1 MRKDNV
7 MFFKDI
13 VGQETIKHQLLA
25 NVANNRISHALL
37 FLGPEG
43 SGHLPLALALSRYIQ
58 CRQRSPEDACGT
70 CPSCLKMN
78 KQEHPDLHFFFPVAS
93 TQEHKKDVSS
103 RLFYKTWRELLLNHP
118 YFTYNQW
125 LEKSGI
131 ENKQAIINAEDC
143 NEIIR
148 VLGLKTYES
157 PFKIVVIYMV
167 EKLYHAAAPKLL
179 KILEEPPE
187 KTLFI
192 MVAENKEM
200 ILNTILSR
208 AQVLRIPLLP
218 EEDVEKALATRY
230 EATQSQARHIAMFSG
245 GNFAEAL
252 HLMDEGADQ
261 LAGLEQ
267 FRGWMR
273 LCFKNDWQNI
283 LIWVDG
289 VSKLGREKQ
298 KTFLQYG
305 LKAFRMCL
313 VKNYRADELLRLEGE
328 EMKFVDGLAPYVN
341 HQNTLQMVDA
351 FNTALAHIERNAN
364 PKILFT
370 DLSFTLVR
378 LFRAFK
384 K

>member
-1 MRKDNV
+1 

-13 VGQETIKHQLLA
+13 VGQESIKRQLVA
-25 NVANNRISHALL
+25 NVANNRISHTLL

-43 SGHLPLALALSRYIQ
+43 SGHLPLAVALARFIQ
-58 CRQRSPEDACGT
+58 CKNRSPEEACGT
-70 CPSCLKMN
+70 CPSCLKIN
-78 KQEHPDLHFFFPVAS
+78 KLEHPDLHFFFPVAS

-103 RLFYKTWRELLLNHP
+103 KLFYNPWRELLIQNP
-118 YFTYNQW
+118 YFSYNQW

-143 NEIIR
+143 NDIIR
-148 VLGLKTYES
+148 LLGLKSYES
-157 PFKIVVIYMV
+157 PYKIVIIYLV

-179 KILEEPPE
+179 KILEEPPD

-208 AQVLRIPLLP
+208 AQILRVPRLG
-218 EEDVEKALATRY
+218 EEDIEEALTKKRKVP
-230 EATQSQARHIAMFSG
+230 QRQARHIAAFSG

-252 HLMDEGADQ
+252 QLMEEGADQ

-267 FRGWMR
+267 FRSWMR

-305 LKAFRMCL
+305 LKTFRMCM
-313 VKNYRADELLRLEGE
+313 VKNYQGDGLLRLEEE
-328 EMKFVDGLAPYVN
+328 EMKFISGLAPFIN
-341 HQNTLQMVDA
+341 HQNTIQVVEE
-351 FNTALAHIERNAN
+351 FNRALSHIERNAN
-364 PKILFT
+364 PRILFT

-378 LFRAFK
+378 LFRPFK
-384 K
+384 N